1 MGNCRIPYSLRCQS
15 VDHQNISITI
25 SGMLYCILSGQEDS
39 GGKSWFHGENH
50 FVAFLIRR
58 CMDVVR
64 GLSRRLRSR
73 DWLVLIHDGSG
84 GSRSSGICVSAVE
97 QMAID
102 NKLLAN
108 SDELSIN
115 EAASDPPSDPS
126 SDPPSDPPRQRV
138 RVRVISSLILL
149 F

>member
-1 MGNCRIPYSLRCQS
+1 MERITSWLFS
-15 VDHQNISITI
+15 
-25 SGMLYCILSGQEDS
+25 S
-39 GGKSWFHGENH
+39 GGAWTSLE
-50 FVAFLIRR
+50 AYP
-58 CMDVVR
+58 
-64 GLSRRLRSR
+64 
-73 DWLVLIHDGSG
+73 DGSEAG
-84 GSRSSGICVSAVE
+84 TGWSSSTMVAVAPDLREFCVSAVE